1 MSIIRI
7 VAEASRVWRRK
18 WSPRRRWAFLEVVLP
33 LILLGLFLEFLFL
46 FVMNSA
52 AVEWLFVLPA
62 VGTLLGLMW
71 LGSREPAKLLAP
83 PQLCVR
89 GGAALTHRSHD
100 PPVQGEADV
109 GGKRGLVPNPRP
121 DGSA

>member
-62 VGTLLGLMW
+62 GGTLLGLMW
-71 LGSREPAKLLAP
+71 LLSPRPPNPLAP
-83 PQLCVR
+83 PQLLLAR
-89 GGAALTHRSHD
+89 WGPPTHFD
-100 PPVQGEADV
+100 DELLVEGKGYV
-109 GGKRGLVPNPRP
+109 GGKRGP
-121 DGSA
+121 G

>member
-18 WSPRRRWAFLEVVLP
+18 WSPRRKWAFLEVVFP

-62 VGTLLGLMW
+62 GGTLLGLFLLLRPPPPNP
-71 LGSREPAKLLAP
+71 LGSPPLLLRRGARVIACCGFP
-83 PQLCVR
+83 PR
-89 GGAALTHRSHD
+89 G
-100 PPVQGEADV
+100 
-109 GGKRGLVPNPRP
+109 
-121 DGSA
+121 